1 MLSWSSWLLTVTAVS
16 AVLTTTGW
24 VAVVRFAALQRLLA
38 FGLRRAFRIICAP
51 AEGRN
56 SSYRVTSDQ
65 SGVLIEGFELGSRIS
80 SLAGNDLFIFSA
92 LRVEHCHIQL
102 PTLHQPL
109 SIQLA
114 GVCAELVQ
122 RQLPEPVALE
132 TRQDQEARAS
142 FNLKQDKLKAIDKL
156 LWDTDFVD
164 TGIARQQTTSG
175 LLGRI
180 KARALHRLL
189 ALCLQYVQLN
199 VSNLEAIYRQAD
211 QPGPRPDA
219 GHYLRAVDEICL
231 AIRKANVTPEGP
243 PAVTDTAQL
252 DAQKDAS
259 QDSFSITDD
268 SKGMRDTMSSRADNT
283 GASSSG
289 IASEAEPSAGIRDES
304 LPEPDNSPPPMGPT
318 ITISISI
325 RALVPDWD
333 AAAVAVAMRMV
344 DRLQV
349 YEQYVTYWQARP
361 QEPVH
366 VNPRTWWLHAGQA
379 AARECRKV
387 SRHKVSLHTLESR
400 HRNRLAYTKLY
411 EAIISERPSY
421 QAFTSSLI
429 SGRVTRLQRNQLAA
443 MEAQLTLEEI
453 AHFRV
458 AIAAQHSKCIKDDPA
473 VLSHA
478 FHAVDAIISN
488 LGALPSSVESMLFQT
503 KSSSEAPKMIGFKLH
518 ATCPKIGVSIQA
530 CTSWWALSGLRP
542 TADFSAVEASVKDIS
557 VSITP
562 SGRISGRIK
571 SFAAG
576 GLGMGEAS
584 SEVVATLI
592 NSPSGDC
599 NRLLQVAD
607 LHAAASQAGGL
618 QDYLAQIP
626 KQFLVVSIAMK
637 AAKLEETDVEADA
650 QAAPVMSTGATV
662 AAADNFHAV
671 RPPGFEIKA
680 RLAGIQVLYNKDVVS
695 AVLTFMRHLDQLKRQ
710 PVITPVGAPDKP
722 RPHAMDLLE
731 VDPSQP
737 SNLFERTMHAFATQ
751 NIPISQPLALPV
763 LSISLTCPG
772 IVLRIPYLHV
782 PAYFSDKLI
791 DPSTGHAA
799 RPEHYELIAAITRLR
814 AHTFGED
821 FHQFMEEGTS
831 QRVCAVC
838 YLDIFCYQPPDKR
851 SRHGFP
857 GRTSAAGNWIGSM
870 QLNREPSHFPMGP
883 AAVRPAAEGEHD
895 ALDEQAI
902 SVMAKA
908 WAHPDD
914 YELLKVTN
922 KRGSPEPLTGRRS
935 AAHTRP
941 GMGHSPALSLESNAL
956 PLIPLVKVAAA
967 QVELSQKVDSLPV
980 APGSLTISSAV
991 STVGI
996 HFWLSPLQVAHAL
1009 SIVTAVEAAIPPE
1022 VAAMNQQQNLQP
1034 NAAKPA
1040 AYGSSAMKTQLRLSA
1055 SVEIPLIAV
1064 LCLAE
1069 KASPTVPNA
1078 SVSPSPLQRT
1088 GTGRPEAGGRLLPIY
1103 GINLV
1108 ALCGAVRYYG
1118 TGETDAGLN
1127 VGGILVRDL
1136 QIRSDARFGHFL
1148 QTLPTRTIVIGS
1160 YANAYRRR
1168 LLRYSNIT
1176 PLKKRWRRA
1185 IRTVMLRNRTS
1196 VYSGQSQA
1204 QRRRIRRSP
1213 HPPLHVPDSLLQRQ
1227 VVGPQIRL
1235 TFQVQAA
1242 TKLPGHP
1249 LYKLPPPA
1257 QLNIDAGNIL
1267 LFVRISKNN
1276 RMLPFSSQT
1285 LNLVNNFMENR
1296 PPGSSL
1302 ITGKTDP
1309 GAEDADKAGPSDYM
1323 APITPPAVAADP
1335 AEQKSQ
1341 GLEVHVTLTE
1351 LDVTMMVEKRELTS
1365 LKLIKCGV
1373 DVAIASIPP
1382 LAGRQAV
1389 EVHGRVDDL
1398 ILRDLQAMPEHRA
1411 VIQGK
1416 DADESC
1422 SVFLEYLQPHNQDDM
1437 ASLIVKLENPR
1448 IILLFR
1454 FLYDLLHGVDIIL
1467 TVFKNTRSKQEA
1479 KPHAGDA
1486 PQEPLIAVPL
1496 ELIVHVVHAALL
1508 LPASSKSR
1516 HALGLDIDYLALSMP
1531 GEALPDEGLATANL
1545 PMIVEMVDQALEGSV
1560 LLRKP
1565 VPHPDGPGEG
1575 EHAQDDSQGGAA
1587 IPQSQMRLMPPS
1599 HSTQE
1604 APSQQASPGT
1614 RALDTFRQLVSPRLP
1629 FVPQGG
1635 RGPGS
1640 GPRSQGGVLFL
1651 DEPVLPTMTSQQRR
1665 AGTLQVP
1672 TEPEQAA
1679 SPQINPLVPP
1689 STVPHVP
1696 LDTGHADM
1704 VQGLLPDRS
1713 APAENRYAPE
1723 AAIGLLAANVAMY
1736 RGKLAPSRSSRADHS
1751 HVPVSVER
1759 LIWPLQEYKIIDR
1772 QPFVQPGNYGLV
1784 IFERQQESEAPPY
1797 LHIHIAS
1804 PKFVSNMN
1812 QSNYAAL
1819 LGFTQGNL
1827 AEVSSYQS
1835 AQPKQQNDKPQRT
1848 TFNPAFKFGAPAA
1861 DFPNLRVTADVKE
1874 ATAVMEAQASIWQSG
1889 AFRNVTP
1896 SATGTLPFFRAAI
1909 TDIQM
1914 DLAIFERSGATYMQF
1929 DGSSIQADDLRLAY
1943 SKVMTDAVEEDKGYT
1958 PGGTLSEGELGM
1970 YEPPFARDD
1979 PYETENLLKLS
1990 RAPPSFTA
1998 KPTPRLRM
2006 LRQQASDQPQ
2016 MGSALPGA
2024 PGTSQSKE
2032 AAELGVTSVVEMGS
2046 PEDIH
2051 VTDAGVIPLVHLVA
2065 GPCKAIPSE
2074 SAHLDRNAARPPRC
2088 LQASVGLLTDGTIAV
2103 EVQLAELLL
2112 QWPFLSDLSFMDAAS
2127 SIFQPPTEIAEETGD
2142 PLHTAA
2148 AAAAAQVQQKGALQ
2162 PWLYLNIIAVNS
2174 QFLLP
2179 VFDMVTIGDCVQKNF
2194 GGGAERLNMHERMAD
2209 VILEAVSNA
2218 LEGKGT
2224 AVSLENK
2231 ALALTWSAVRFAYA
2245 MGGDGQADMRIDI
2258 RRIAAFVRDPAACV
2272 TCLLLPLSCSAHLQ
2286 ISTPQVI
2293 ERAEQ
2298 EKLTRA
2304 TKLIQRWWRRRRWQ
2318 QSAERSRRSRPAGE
2332 RPKLTESDVAMDFA
2346 ARLGRPILRV
2356 PDQEQVSMFDTLV
2369 ESVASPR
2376 TRKLLQEYQH
2386 LAKASSTT
2394 SGNPAAGHPGMS
2406 RSPSVISLTAA
2417 LGDLTVRAAF
2427 SHIPLAQ
2434 SALWMVDN
2442 IMMKAAPGNMMTGTT
2457 ASTVELPKPQDAD
2470 FRPTSVDVNGTAQA
2484 VSLVL
2489 CNDKPTTFGAPDVL
2503 DFCADNL
2510 KLSFTLDQSF
2520 SDRPPN
2526 QAATL
2531 ELHIMASFLNN
2542 SSSRWEAICESWGV
2556 KAEMVDN
2563 ISPIYRSD
2571 QQRRFWLSSKEHL
2584 NVNFNPASLLSF
2596 GDLLAFVNSVL
2607 SVVPNVPSVGLTPS
2621 NSGASINTLVR
2632 QGKWT
2637 APEAAP
2643 AMREQLAVE
2652 DEITSRVPQK
2662 YLIQNQS
2669 GMRIFYW
2676 AERNEDGPQRTH
2688 SLDSGQSQTLK
2699 VSPTQ
2704 KVLSLISY
2712 GKGGASEKVGNVIN
2726 LHFEGNWMPLKDVA
2740 VSVVGKYR
2748 YTMMSPA
2755 EHDRVPI
2762 IVDIILVGR
2771 TKIITLHSSLWL
2783 ENHTD
2788 RAVSFR
2794 LHVPL
2799 TPLTAPTHPA
2809 NSTQDPTG
2817 NIIIGPFP
2825 SGSGTYLPVTAV
2837 LGGLLYAKPEGYREA
2852 QRDVIRLSSDLR
2864 ELQKQQGY
2872 ATCEPEDGT
2881 QSADNS
2887 PLHCSFLVVPAQVNS
2902 EFQAYKHIECME
2914 PGELMRASS
2923 PLEAIIGMHPTLIL
2937 TNALPYDI
2945 QVTVWQVQPFRAMR
2959 KSQSAAEERHSSLK
2973 EVARYDVRHMRAAFS
2988 GSLPIVNDS
2997 DIDPTQSTF
3006 LEDTTH
3012 QGHHRHSKS
3021 RPSGSQ
3027 GSQMRWSNGM
3037 GAPHNLKTNLNRAS
3051 IMPRQTTARGRHIT
3065 IEIKAGSTQ
3074 DVYVNMDGNLLIHM
3088 VVPKL
3093 GLSAVEW
3100 AVVSWASSQ
3109 VSRETLGDRKY
3120 IYRLPKEIKLK
3131 QQRAAK
3137 SARLWSPALYVKPLR
3152 ALGHRL
3158 NPKGPHM
3165 DFSSDESGSDTTHM
3179 YDASSPGTPT
3189 IRRSRA
3195 ETPLSPLGRQTQTQE
3210 GVVDMAAANQGPA
3223 AALTGDHSSASSR
3236 NAARRPEYLK
3246 TASATTTSSAA
3257 APEVLT
3263 GDHRS
3268 EASRNADRA
3277 LRARRQG
3284 TLELSP
3290 VQGPQQSS
3298 MPRPSANGV
3307 LALATP
3313 KLGGT
3318 PHMGS
3323 EQSSRQSQPG
3333 VLQAGAM
3340 QQNGIPLQMEIEPAV
3355 PPSAVRAPNGSTM
3368 QQVGAP
3374 HQGLMGF
3381 AAHETRLQPG
3391 PPRFVQH
3398 QQVQGRPVQPVAPMI
3413 EPSLLSTVS
3422 TDPGEAYVQSRV
3434 PAALHDSQVLYT
3446 NPLQD
3451 VPPSPATSYSGS
3463 PVPFKPLGITEPR
3476 PGRIGDALP
3485 APLQPTQP
3493 PSMAHVAPA
3502 LMQPDAG
3509 VGAFRRGSLT
3519 ADPPVDQLALIQ
3531 AEEINVDPAG
3541 QAGVGMRSQAGQPVQ
3556 AGQMSSPGAAAGE
3569 GVALPRKLTTGRRA
3583 MLRRAFEEWRE
3594 QSTATATQSFYH
3606 GKRRRKHASSPNIMY
3621 VGIDNSMVNESGRS
3635 PLCRVTLFAPFWLD
3649 NRTGMDLLFQ
3659 DHKSAPPNPLFL
3671 GANSPFDY
3679 AEVESPGVR
3688 LTDSRTPGGSHS
3700 SPWDVSLPRE
3710 IHVRPI
3716 LLNKQE
3722 KTRFSLKTV
3731 ARREFSHS
3739 IQISTVGIKGSI
3751 RIKGPENIHPGS
3763 IPAGLRKSL
3772 RMAFTPP
3779 GQSPSTSS
3787 PALDRF
3793 HMGLSPPRELAAPSD
3808 HSITPGLA
3816 HAEPS
3821 EAQMEA
3827 EDDKDFRRPSQD
3839 PRSKH
3844 KVIDFKLRTLR
3855 RKSSRMDRHSELYQR
3870 AEGSAANRVEGSRG
3884 RIRRSSSISETVVA
3898 VDIQPADPALTAARP
3913 ALAAATH
3920 GPGGDSNEPKPI
3932 RQSSRGSASGRGSGI
3947 DEVDLRDVSRHNL
3960 DQNANLKDMA
3970 LKTSKQ
3976 KAKTG
3981 WEKVKPVRK
3990 RGHRLFEFAVEVA
4003 AGPATSFL
4011 RHTKVITVKAK
4022 YVVDNQ
4028 TGMPIEI
4035 KQRGTPDLPPDFIGD
4050 DDQCAR
4056 RLAIN
4061 DRAAIHWDDADLP
4074 HELVVRPLSK
4084 TSETWQWSGSF
4095 NLGQRQEYF
4104 GLRVRKTEDPTQAIN
4119 IPVNIT
4125 VGTSGSVLVT
4135 FKSRLSVPP
4144 YRIENQC
4151 EDVKIFFAQTS
4162 VAQLHERK
4170 FWNTL
4175 DPMPGGNAMP
4185 YAWDEPTQDHKLT
4198 VQAVC
4203 IDKVGQKR
4211 TAVYQLDRPGA
4222 QVPLLLPTVNAGNQT
4237 GEGSSAF
4244 SHVQSLS
4251 KEKNVP
4257 KDVKQKL
4264 SSLLAAEF
4272 SKKVYVTVYADGP
4285 TRVLRFADQQSVAS
4299 LEAQESV
4306 LDLKARLAQVETEL
4320 KDINLD
4326 FTRLHGVSGVRQLDL
4341 YGQSQ
4346 ALQSSPDP
4354 APPELPRRVSKTMP
4368 DSARS
4373 KLSKKQEGTS
4383 FQRVNSQRTIFGE
4396 PVAMGGDAAAA
4407 EVETQNL
4414 GVSFRGEGT
4423 LRRAGSSAAALSGKQ
4438 PSRLGSLTTSP
4449 KRRRTGSQTEPPV
4462 AGTLPRPD
4470 SQRSLATEDAAGPSR
4485 GTTADQDKP
4494 LQPQGSG
4501 PAIKLNL
4508 GGPAGSM
4515 FSVKEEGNERKAAR
4529 EQLELSSSQ
4538 QVQGSKL
4545 LQDAVENDLALLLGG
4560 DLIVTIE
4567 KAEDLHGAERSTHS
4581 FARLRIGK
4589 QTQQQT
4595 NVIWSSCNPVWEEAL
4610 SFREVSAAS
4619 ELVVDLLDLGGSRQ
4633 GKQLE
4638 KLAKD
4643 PHRVM
4648 ANSRFLG
4655 RVQVPLS
4662 ETLSQR
4668 RAEQQWYTLTRSNA
4682 HDRVTGRL
4690 RMGFSWEIT
4699 VRSLL
4704 TLKLSIMERVLAQRV
4719 EILCMLHPV
4728 QPQKALDWL
4737 SLTEPPVTHQGN
4749 VEHPSP
4755 NLHSQADAG
4764 LAAKGQP
4771 RHEDES
4777 AMARRLLQAHMSKEH
4792 HNHLMVTV
4800 LEVRGL
4806 HPRKGV
4812 VVAFSANELPNPTV
4826 ELHVPQQPMHSV
4838 TMEHTL
4844 KPRYSDEVSATYERL
4859 PSDTQMTVRVLDHKG
4874 KYREALLGE
4883 TVMSCSHVHGDQPV
4897 YVWLPI
4903 LPPVH
4908 RNYIP
4913 LKKPKTPGKPA
4924 VAPSLQVHLRFQW
4937 VKQVTRGQTLHMDL
4951 HLKGLG
4957 ISVMGGLQDEL
4968 FNLTVEQVKV
4978 KGERSKL
4985 EAKLEGSIRRLQL
4998 DNQMLDATQPVVLA
5012 PTSVAHSRS
5021 GTAQA
5026 ALGDADLITFGM
5038 SRSFANN
5045 MVALVTDTAVSPQP
5059 RAPAVKGADGMNP
5072 IEGSGAIL
5080 SFKDLSLTI
5089 GEMDFQA
5096 DDGFL
5101 EALSSFILSI
5111 PTADIW
5117 QDQAWRQQQAKLLSA
5132 QFGPKEVESLAM
5144 NTVLPIPGINEAQVD
5159 PLQWVQEKELREL
5172 QVMRDQS
5179 SFSAWYFIEHAEI
5192 GDLNIN
5198 CTIALTSSILT
5209 SPYGAQTPTPEP
5221 RSGLFSRA
5229 IGTAGFQLINA
5240 IGEAH
5245 KVLGGAGPAIAAV
5258 PLTVVWAGGSAVTL
5272 LSSLGTGKVGPFG
5285 AVQRVGFTLSM
5296 AFAQVIS
5303 GFSRMGAAVL
5313 ATVPPE
5319 RTGFFSDRAM
5329 LNRAVQRP
5337 PNAFEA
5343 FQRAG
5348 TELLTGVGAAT
5359 GGILLD
5365 PIRGY
5370 GMGGTP
5376 IAIVGAVKGVA
5387 GAPVRGTVG
5396 VLESVSK
5403 SAHGVGLIFL
5413 GREAISGSVQRRI
5426 RAPGAFS
5433 HDDSLEDFQSKAA
5446 ALAQQQALC
5455 YAWQNALPNIYPSL
5469 AGQRV
5474 DGVVEV
5480 SERAVMLLTDSHVA
5494 MLKTSSSGAHLS
5506 YKPKWA
5512 IRITNIQTVRGHEDS
5527 MSYTLEYLKRVNLK
5541 VLGKW
5546 SIPSRKT
5553 IKCGSRDIYERFIRS
5568 INRHIR
5574 DAGHQHSRQTDAG
5587 LDLGNVS
5594 ALTILDA
5601 PYETEEEQQQSG
5613 MLNDT
5618 GCQ

>member
-4407 EVETQNL
+4407 E
-4414 GVSFRGEGT
+4414 GEGT